1 MLDEYLRNRP
11 AAGTGDVE
19 RDLGHT
25 PAKTVG
31 MASWAAH
38 MERKKA
44 GKPARKIKERPLT
57 DSMAKCRPD
66 ERAVDPCE
74 RVDNRD
80 QLFRA
85 IFENAVPDTRGQ
97 MNRLSLDEREILL
110 NHILSNIGAD
120 VFDGLDRERALT
132 IALEITQS
140 WLEVR
145 EQERRENGRKDR
157 NR

>member
-1 MLDEYLRNRP
+1 
-11 AAGTGDVE
+11 
-19 RDLGHT
+19 
-25 PAKTVG
+25 
-31 MASWAAH
+31 

-57 DSMAKCRPD
+57 DSTAKCRPD

-85 IFENAVPDTRGQ
+85 ILEHAIPDIRGQ
-97 MNRLSLDEREILL
+97 MNRLSQTERETLL
-110 NHILSNIGAD
+110 DHILGNIEVDAFHGP
-120 VFDGLDRERALT
+120 DRDRTLK
-132 IALEITQS
+132 IALETAQS

-145 EQERRENGRKDR
+145 QQERRESSRQNR